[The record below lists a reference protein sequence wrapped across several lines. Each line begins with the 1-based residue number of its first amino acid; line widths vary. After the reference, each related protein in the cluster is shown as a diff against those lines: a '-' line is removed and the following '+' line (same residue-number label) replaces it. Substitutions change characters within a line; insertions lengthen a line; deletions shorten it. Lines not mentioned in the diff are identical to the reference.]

1 MADPVKDLLEK
12 AAKRAER
19 VALMDTC
26 PGKDDEEETRTFTPN
41 CLLISF
47 GFGRNDPAK
56 NADVGNILTS
66 KSFGYCDKNN
76 ISVSINSIFSRV
88 VITKKQ
94 HERITD
100 LGQFPEY
107 P

>member
-47 GFGRNDPAK
+47 GFGRNDPVK
-56 NADVGNILTS
+56 YRCWKHSYIKKFWIL
-66 KSFGYCDKNN
+66 
-76 ISVSINSIFSRV
+76 
-88 VITKKQ
+88 
-94 HERITD
+94 
-100 LGQFPEY
+100 
-107 P
+107 